1 MTTESGAEVR
11 NQAELQQAVRKRVF
25 QVLAM
30 VLIYGAALFLAAG
43 RLGWLWGWVY
53 LDLYLALIVA
63 NALVMDRELVAER
76 AEVREGTKG
85 WDRLLGGV
93 SLLLVQPV
101 TFVVAG
107 LDERFGWTDVV
118 LPLQLLAALL
128 LALANA
134 LVVWAMASNRF
145 FAVTVRIQEERGH
158 DVVTQ
163 GAYRL
168 VRHPAYLAFLL
179 MGIATPPLLDS
190 WWAAIPALLGS
201 AGMVV
206 RTALEDRTLRRELPG
221 YEEYA
226 EEVRYR
232 LLPGVW

>member
-1 MTTESGAEVR
+1 MTTRSGVEVQ
-11 NQAELQQAVRKRVF
+11 NQGELQQAVRKRIL
-25 QVLAM
+25 QVLVM
-30 VLIYGAALFLAAG
+30 LLIYAAALFLSAG
-43 RLGWLWGWVY
+43 KLGWLWGWVY
-53 LDLYLALIVA
+53 MGLYLALIAA

-76 AEVREGTKG
+76 AEVREGTKS
-85 WDRLLGGV
+85 WDRLLGGL

-101 TFVVAG
+101 AFMVAG
-107 LDERFGWTDVV
+107 LDERFAWTEVA
-118 LPLQLLAALL
+118 LSLQLLAALL
-128 LALANA
+128 LVLANA

-163 GAYRL
+163 GAYHL

-179 MGIATPPLLDS
+179 MGLATPPLLDS
-190 WWAAIPALLGS
+190 WWATIPALLGS

-221 YEEYA
+221 YEAYA
-226 EEVRYR
+226 QQVRYR

>member
-1 MTTESGAEVR
+1 MTTKTGVEVQ

-158 DVVTQ
+158 NVVTQ

>member
-1 MTTESGAEVR
+1 
-11 NQAELQQAVRKRVF
+11 
-25 QVLAM
+25 
-30 VLIYGAALFLAAG
+30 
-43 RLGWLWGWVY
+43 
-53 LDLYLALIVA
+53 
-63 NALVMDRELVAER
+63 
-76 AEVREGTKG
+76 
-85 WDRLLGGV
+85 LGGL

-101 TFVVAG
+101 AFMVAG
-107 LDERFGWTDVV
+107 LDERFGWTDVP
-118 LPLQLLAALL
+118 LLLQLLAALL
-128 LALANA
+128 LVLANA

-179 MGIATPPLLDS
+179 MGLATPPLLDS

-221 YEEYA
+221 YEAYA
-226 EEVRYR
+226 EQVRYR

>member
-1 MTTESGAEVR
+1 MTTETGVGVK
-11 NQAELQQAVRKRVF
+11 NQTELQQAVRKRIF
-25 QVLAM
+25 QVLVM
-30 VLIYGAALFLAAG
+30 LLIYGAALFLSAG
-43 RLGWLWGWVY
+43 RSDWLWGWVY
-53 LDLYLALIVA
+53 MGLYLALIAA

-76 AEVREGTKG
+76 AEVREGTKS

-107 LDERFGWTDVV
+107 LDERFGWTEVA
-118 LPLQLLAALL
+118 LLLQISAALL

-179 MGIATPPLLDS
+179 MGLATPPLLDS
-190 WWAAIPALLGS
+190 WWAAVPALLGS

-221 YEEYA
+221 YEAYA
-226 EEVRYR
+226 EQVRYR

>member
-1 MTTESGAEVR
+1 MTTKTGVEVQ